1 MTTPPGGALGPLA
14 PLYAELGRLL
24 VAFQKQLLRNF
35 RNPTINT
42 ALGAF
47 AAASMVLRELLAA
60 NLFGLR
66 DAMREMVGSN
76 VQEFNTRLLTLGVVA
91 GLAAQFGHF

>member
-1 MTTPPGGALGPLA
+1 MTTCRGALGPL
-14 PLYAELGRLL
+14 PLYAELRRLL

-42 ALGAF
+42 ALGA
-47 AAASMVLRELLAA
+47 LRRRRWSSGSPRGKL
-60 NLFGLR
+60 GLR